1 MGAELQVTFPMT
13 VTSQKRRSLHE
24 FADTALKA
32 ATRFWLGVTVVGQL
46 MFALTVASFYGMAAL
61 RGRSAA
67 AWSKSITHGY
77 VPGDTVGNLAV
88 ATHLFSAA
96 VIIFAGM
103 VQLIPQVRD
112 RAPAL
117 HRWNGRLYIA
127 TAFSISIAGLYMTW
141 VRGSVGDLIQH
152 LGSSLMAILIMLCGV
167 MAMRYAMARD
177 FKTHRRWAL
186 RLYMVVS
193 ASLFIRAAIFLSFV
207 LNHGPFGFDPATF
220 SGPFLTFIT
229 FAQYVVPLA
238 LLELY
243 LRAKESPGAVR
254 RMATAGILFVLTLGM
269 AAGIFAVTM
278 AVWLPEVK
286 AAYDSRQSM
295 VIALSA
301 TIAAG
306 GVDQAIQQYHDL
318 KATQAATYNFDED
331 ELNTLGYQ
339 LIHAKKFKEAIRI
352 FQLNVEAYPKS
363 SNAYDSLGE
372 GYMDDG
378 NKPLAIANYQRS
390 LQLNPKNRN
399 GLLMLEK
406 LNAP

>member
-13 VTSQKRRSLHE
+13 ATSRKGRSVRE

-32 ATRFWLGVTVVGQL
+32 ATRFWFGVTVVGQL
-46 MFALTVASFYGMAAL
+46 LFSFTVASFYGMAAL
-61 RGRSAA
+61 RGNTAA

-77 VPGDTVGNLAV
+77 VTGDTVGNLAV

-96 VIIFAGM
+96 VIILAGM

-112 RAPAL
+112 RAPGF
-117 HRWNGRLYIA
+117 HRWNGRLYIV
-127 TAFSISIAGLYMTW
+127 TAFSISLAGLYMTW

-152 LGSSLMAILIMLCGV
+152 LGSSLMAVLIMLCAV
-167 MAMRYAMARD
+167 MALRYAMARD
-177 FKTHRRWAL
+177 FKIHRRWAL
-186 RLYMVVS
+186 RLYIVVS

-229 FAQYVVPLA
+229 FAQYLVPLA

-243 LRAKESPGAVR
+243 LRAKESPGAFR

-286 AAYDSRQSM
+286 AAYDPRKSI
-295 VIALSA
+295 VIALSS
-301 TIAAG
+301 TITSS
-306 GVDQAIQQYHDL
+306 GVDQAVQRYHDL
-318 KATQAATYNFDED
+318 KATQAATYNFDEE

-363 SNAYDSLGE
+363 ANAYDSLGE
-372 GYMDDG
+372 GYMDDD
-378 NKPLAIANYQRS
+378 NKALAIENYQRS
-390 LQLNPKNRN
+390 LQLNPKNSN

>member
-193 ASLFIRAAIFLSFV
+193 ASLFIRAGDLSVVCAQSRALRFR
-207 LNHGPFGFDPATF
+207 
-220 SGPFLTFIT
+220 SG
-229 FAQYVVPLA
+229 
-238 LLELY
+238 
-243 LRAKESPGAVR
+243 
-254 RMATAGILFVLTLGM
+254 
-269 AAGIFAVTM
+269 
-278 AVWLPEVK
+278 
-286 AAYDSRQSM
+286 
-295 VIALSA
+295 
-301 TIAAG
+301 
-306 GVDQAIQQYHDL
+306 
-318 KATQAATYNFDED
+318 
-331 ELNTLGYQ
+331 
-339 LIHAKKFKEAIRI
+339 
-352 FQLNVEAYPKS
+352 NV
-363 SNAYDSLGE
+363 
-372 GYMDDG
+372 
-378 NKPLAIANYQRS
+378 
-390 LQLNPKNRN
+390 
-399 GLLMLEK
+399 
-406 LNAP
+406 